1 MKKNISPK
9 MLALLTGAILM
20 SGVAQADIHINNS
33 ATYSTNDTNAR
44 VKDLSD
50 NAYDTAKQLAVLGE
64 ILKGFANGTYT
75 AAQVTQEINNSGI
88 LKNGD
93 TFTLYK
99 QAANQANAPVSSEPL
114 HALGAGSQ
122 FGTNPAGGADLAN
135 VASVTLNG
143 KTYTFAGSTTSGG
156 IAVGSPTNTRTITN
170 VSAGR
175 LSDTSVDAIN
185 GSQLHATNKALGD
198 LADQVNINKTNIGK
212 GWNVKSGTTTNNI
225 QLGDTLTVS
234 GGDNIIAEL
243 ANKELTLKLSK
254 DLTGLN
260 SATFTGGVKIDAN
273 GINAGNQKVTNVA
286 PGTISSTSTDAIN
299 GSQLNDTNTNVTNL
313 TNKVNQGW
321 TARTDDGKTQN
332 VQMGDTLGIKG
343 GTNTQT
349 SIDANGNVVVDTKQD
364 LTLNSTTYNGGVKIN
379 NSGINAGDK
388 KVTNVDDGD
397 INVSSKDA
405 VNGSQIFKLKNDLE
419 NKITNSRTAK
429 GFTVKDADGN
439 TQKVVDDGEL
449 NIAAKDSNVTFGVE
463 NGKVQV
469 GLNKDL
475 TLNSTTYSGGVK
487 IDNDGINAGNH
498 KVTNVAPGTI
508 SSTSTDAVNGSQLFQ
523 TNTNVTNLTN
533 KVNQGWNVTTDDG
546 KTKNVQM
553 GDTLGVAGGTNT
565 QTSIDANG
573 KVVVDTKQDL
583 TLNSTTYNGGVKIDN
598 SGINA
603 GGKKITNV
611 ADGEISS
618 TSTDAING
626 SQLLKHIKK
635 VAGGGFTAVA
645 EDGKKVEVTAGGD
658 FNVVGGKNIETT
670 VNNNGQFVVQTKKD
684 VEFDTAKVG
693 NININDNGKITNVDD
708 GIIAYNSKDV
718 VNGGQIYNLKND
730 LENKIEAN
738 NKTLKQGIASAFAA
752 NIQYPEQRP
761 GQIAAGVGVGYYD
774 GESAAAIGVNFL
786 TENGKVKL
794 NATYGQGLS
803 RGSKPG
809 GKVSVGWVF

>member
-1 MKKNISPK
+1 

-299 GSQLNDTNTNVTNL
+299 GSQLNDTNTNVNNL

-332 VQMGDTLGIKG
+332 VQMGDTLGFKG

-349 SIDANGNVVVDTKQD
+349 SIN
-364 LTLNSTTYNGGVKIN
+364 
-379 NSGINAGDK
+379 
-388 KVTNVDDGD
+388 
-397 INVSSKDA
+397 
-405 VNGSQIFKLKNDLE
+405 
-419 NKITNSRTAK
+419 
-429 GFTVKDADGN
+429 
-439 TQKVVDDGEL
+439 
-449 NIAAKDSNVTFGVE
+449 
-463 NGKVQV
+463 
-469 GLNKDL
+469 
-475 TLNSTTYSGGVK
+475 
-487 IDNDGINAGNH
+487 
-498 KVTNVAPGTI
+498 
-508 SSTSTDAVNGSQLFQ
+508 
-523 TNTNVTNLTN
+523 
-533 KVNQGWNVTTDDG
+533 
-546 KTKNVQM
+546 
-553 GDTLGVAGGTNT
+553 
-565 QTSIDANG
+565 ANG

-611 ADGEISS
+611 ADGEISA